1 MIPRNRKI
9 TEISK
14 YGGSVP
20 IGECAIDLHDP
31 KPLNLNTQVCE
42 GNLTKLR
49 IATLCGGLLIFAP
62 SPRLQFVKLPG
73 RSALSH
79 LETWLS
85 TTVSPS

>member
-20 IGECAIDLHDP
+20 IGEFAIDLHDQ

-42 GNLTKLR
+42 GNLTKCLTKNCHIVGR
-49 IATLCGGLLIFAP
+49 FSDISLILTSLDVCEA
-62 SPRLQFVKLPG
+62 
-73 RSALSH
+73 
-79 LETWLS
+79 
-85 TTVSPS
+85 